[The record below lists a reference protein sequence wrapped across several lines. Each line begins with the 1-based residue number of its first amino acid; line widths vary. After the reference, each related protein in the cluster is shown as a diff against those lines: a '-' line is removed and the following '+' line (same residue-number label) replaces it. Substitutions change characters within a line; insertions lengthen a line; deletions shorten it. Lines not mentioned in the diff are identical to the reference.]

1 MQTDPLKPIGGR
13 AAWTGAEMA
22 RDPSWVFRLDAAAV
36 AEVDAALA
44 GVRARGLP
52 LSRIRAGDFPL
63 PGLRPLL
70 ETVSRELEEGR
81 GLVRISGLPADRYGS
96 DEMKAVFWG
105 LCAHLGTPLPQ
116 NTRGEILAEVRDETG
131 TGTAV
136 TGPDAT
142 GAVPSARA
150 RSRSTGPLRFHT
162 DKCDVLALLCASN
175 GIAGGESRI
184 VSTVAIHDA
193 LAERRPDLLR
203 VLYEDFHRMRP
214 ADEEGEGHQDRV
226 FTMPVFSRGPDG
238 AFTSQYSRTYVEMAH
253 AEPGVPPLRPEQIE
267 AMDALAAIADEL
279 SLQLPFEP
287 GQIQLMNQHV
297 TYHGRTAYAD
307 DATSGTSR
315 VLMRIWLATAN
326 SRALPAGHA
335 VQWGTTAP
343 GAVRGG
349 AIPGQ
354 SALAA

>member
-1 MQTDPLKPIGGR
+1 MPIGGR
-13 AAWTGAEMA
+13 AAWTGAELA
-22 RDPSWVFRLDAAAV
+22 RDPSWVFRLDGAAV
-36 AEVDAALA
+36 AEIDAALA
-44 GVRARGLP
+44 GIRARGLP
-52 LSRIRAGDFPL
+52 LPRIRAGDFPL
-63 PGLRPLL
+63 PTLRPLL
-70 ETVSRELEEGR
+70 DAVSQELEEGR
-81 GLVRISGLPADRYGS
+81 GLVRISGLPADRYSS

-116 NTRGEILAEVRDETG
+116 NTKGEILAE
-131 TGTAV
+131 
-136 TGPDAT
+136 
-142 GAVPSARA
+142 A

-193 LAERRPDLLR
+193 LAERRPDLLK

-253 AEPGVPPLRPEQIE
+253 AEPGVPPLRPEQVE

-279 SLQLPFEP
+279 SLQLPFEA

-307 DATSGTSR
+307 DAASGTSR
-315 VLMRIWLATAN
+315 VLMRIWLSAPN

-349 AIPGQ
+349 AIPGR

>member
-1 MQTDPLKPIGGR
+1 MQSEHLKPIGGR
-13 AAWTGAEMA
+13 AAWTGAELTQ
-22 RDPSWVFRLDAAAV
+22 DPSWVFRFDAPAL
-36 AEVDAALA
+36 AEIDAALA
-44 GVRARGLP
+44 GIRQRGLP
-52 LSRIRAGDFPL
+52 LPRIRAADFPL
-63 PGLRPLL
+63 PSARPLL
-70 ETVSRELEEGR
+70 DAVSKELEEGR
-81 GLVRISGLPADRYGS
+81 GLVRISGLPADRYS
-96 DEMKAVFWG
+96 AEDLRTVFWG

-116 NTRGEILAEVRDETG
+116 NTGGEILAEVKDETG
-131 TGTAV
+131 TGAAI
-136 TGPDAT
+136 TGPDAS

-193 LAERRPDLLR
+193 FAERRPDLLD
-203 VLYEDFHRMRP
+203 VLYQDFYRMRP
-214 ADEEGEGHQDRV
+214 ADEEGEGHAERV
-226 FTMPVFSRGPDG
+226 FTMPVFSRGPNG

-267 AMDALAAIADEL
+267 AMDMLAAIADEL
-279 SLQLPFEP
+279 SLQLPFEA

-307 DATSGTSR
+307 DAASGASR
-315 VLMRIWLATAN
+315 VLMRIWLATPN

-335 VQWGTTAP
+335 VQWGSTAP

-349 AIPGQ
+349 ALPGR